1 MTFFVI
7 CWPFWIRMTFKW
19 RNDVRM
25 TGMKTLHPS
34 TIPFEMTLKWL
45 NFVILASFRHSRMR
59 MNEMSLTTFLL
70 GKFEQI
76 SATDCPPGTE
86 ITSAEECRDAG
97 VYLRKQWLHQWGKT
111 LTHFWLQQTKL
122 TNVRLLSRWPYK
134 IGFQYA
140 SNTPPC
146 PLRKMFLHGMETWT

>member
-1 MTFFVI
+1 MQKSRSRSQSREPFF
-7 CWPFWIRMTFKW
+7 
-19 RNDVRM
+19 
-25 TGMKTLHPS
+25 
-34 TIPFEMTLKWL
+34 E
-45 NFVILASFRHSRMR
+45 
-59 MNEMSLTTFLL
+59 SLCIGIKKFGLVKKVSVSKKALDRFDHNCFSNGCTQYFSLS
-70 GKFEQI
+70 GKFQQI
-76 SATDCPPGTE
+76 SATDCPPGTD

-111 LTHFWLQQTKL
+111 LTHLSLQQTKL
-122 TNVRLLSRWPYK
+122 TNIRLLSRWPYQ